1 MIELKNVSR
10 KFFEGKPN
18 EVAALRGINL
28 TVSDGDMLAIMG
40 PSGSGKSTL
49 LHILALLDSH
59 YSGELIYDGRDI
71 SKLGDTE
78 KSSLRNH
85 EIGLVM
91 QDYGLV
97 GEMTAQENVEI
108 PLIVAGIGKK
118 EARARSREALERV
131 GMAHKSGYNANLL
144 SGGERQRVAVA
155 RAVVMNAKVLLAD
168 EPTGAVDTKITGE
181 IMDLLKTLNQSGV
194 TVIIVT
200 HDVNVAN
207 LCTRKINIVDGTIE

>member
-28 TVSDGDMLAIMG
+28 TVNDGDMLAIMG

-200 HDVNVAN
+200 HDANVAN
-207 LCTRKINIVDGTIE
+207 LCTRKINIADGTIE

>member
-28 TVSDGDMLAIMG
+28 TVGDGEMLAIMG

-71 SKLGDTE
+71 SKLGDAE

-108 PLIVAGIGKK
+108 PLTVAGIGKK

-155 RAVVMNAKVLLAD
+155 RAVVMNAKMLLAD

-207 LCTRKINIVDGTIE
+207 LCPRKINIIDGTIQ